1 MKLFNC
7 PFCGSDN
14 VVEERSIRER
24 FSNRDKTSSSR
35 YQIACRNCN
44 CQTGYRLYLDD
55 AVEAWNRRVS
65 HEDY

>member
-1 MKLFNC
+1 MKIKSC

-14 VVEERSIRER
+14 IVEERSARER
-24 FSNRDKTSSSR
+24 ISYSSSASTSSTR

-55 AVEAWNRRVS
+55 AIEAWNRRT
-65 HEDY
+65 DNG